1 MATCRHAVAAATCR
15 HSPGSGGNLPPRTL
29 HRRRLRRHET
39 EDAMNPYDQ
48 AHALA
53 KSLKESEEYT
63 EYMRLKQV
71 AYDDSTNKALLDEYK
86 RLQFRMQAKLA
97 SGENMPEEDLQRL
110 QQIGALLQFNPDVSA
125 YLMAE
130 FRFQRMLSDI
140 FKILA
145 DVAGIDLDML
155 SQG

>member
-1 MATCRHAVAAATCR
+1 
-15 HSPGSGGNLPPRTL
+15 
-29 HRRRLRRHET
+29 
-39 EDAMNPYDQ
+39 MNPYDQ

-53 KSLKESEEYT
+53 RALKESEEYRD
-63 EYMRLKQV
+63 YMRLKQT

-86 RLQFRMQAKLA
+86 RLQFRLQARIA
-97 SGENMPEEDLQRL
+97 AGESLPEEDTQRL
-110 QQIGALLQFNPDVSA
+110 TQIGALLQFNSDVSA

-155 SQG
+155 AQG

>member
-1 MATCRHAVAAATCR
+1 
-15 HSPGSGGNLPPRTL
+15 
-29 HRRRLRRHET
+29 
-39 EDAMNPYDQ
+39 MNPYDQ

-53 KSLKESEEYT
+53 RALKESEEYR
-63 EYMRLKQV
+63 EYTRLKEI
-71 AYDDSTNKALLDEYK
+71 AYDDGTNKALLDEYK

-97 SGENMPEEDLQRL
+97 AGENMPEEDLQRL

-125 YLMAE
+125 FLMAE

-145 DVAGIDLDML
+145 DVAGVDLDML
-155 SQG
+155 AQQ

>member
-1 MATCRHAVAAATCR
+1 
-15 HSPGSGGNLPPRTL
+15 
-29 HRRRLRRHET
+29 
-39 EDAMNPYDQ
+39 MNPYDQ

-53 KSLKESEEYT
+53 RALKESEEYR
-63 EYMRLKQV
+63 EYMRLKEI
-71 AYDDSTNKALLDEYK
+71 AYDDGTNKALLDEYK
-86 RLQFRMQAKLA
+86 KLQFRLQAKLA
-97 SGENMPEEDLQRL
+97 AGESMPQEDAQRL
-110 QQIGALLQFNPDVSA
+110 TQIGALLQFNPDVSA